1 MVTDGRMTHAE
12 LVHRAKGW
20 LRRQGYRVV
29 VGEVSTLAGEI
40 PDAMAFA
47 PTKPSML
54 VECKA
59 SRSDFLADAKKIFR
73 RKPGRGMGRLRYFLT
88 PPGLVQPQELPEGW
102 GLLHAHPRKI
112 EVKTKAAFVDG
123 PLVDRQEGILLT
135 SLLMRVELAHDGGLD
150 ALLAAYTRRCR
161 EMTAAS
167 QERSKALRERQG
179 RRIKIIEQLGEVA
192 A

>member
-1 MVTDGRMTHAE
+1 MTHAE

-59 SRSDFLADAKKIFR
+59 SRSDFLADAKKFFR

-112 EVKTKAAFVDG
+112 EVKAKAVFMDG
-123 PLVDRQEGILLT
+123 PLVDRQEGILLA
-135 SLLMRVELAHDGGLD
+135 SLLMRVELAHEGGLD
-150 ALLAAYTRRCR
+150 ALLAAYTDKCR
-161 EMTAAS
+161 AMAAGS
-167 QERSKALRERQG
+167 LDRSKALRERQG
-179 RRIKIIEQLGEVA
+179 RRSQVIARMGEDA